1 MLSVSNVSAGAA
13 ASGYYSTE
21 GYYAAGSP
29 EAEAAAQWFG
39 RAAEYLTAEG
49 QLEFQGPIDD
59 RVFADLLDGHAPPTE
74 KNEKGEWRHGQILG
88 RWVDGDR
95 EHRPGIDLTFSASK
109 SVSVMAL
116 VAKDERIIAAH
127 DAAVRTAMT
136 WIEANAAAT
145 RRAGPD
151 GDIEVVQGGKII
163 AGLFRH
169 DTSRALDPQLH
180 SHAVIA
186 NMVLNP
192 DGKWTALHNDEI
204 YLTKMLGGEIYRNE
218 LAHGLR
224 GLGYEVDR
232 SGKDGIVEIK
242 GVPPALLSL
251 YSKRSEAIEAAL
263 EKRGLDDSPENRALA
278 ALATRV
284 AKGGNL
290 DRAALH
296 ENWQTEAKVR
306 GMEPEQLQELRRAA
320 ERSLHVRLGGV
331 SRDGIEADFVR
342 GEAKDALAWAVA
354 HLSER
359 QSVYPLRDL
368 LKTALPRLTHGT
380 VADLTREVTAAMK
393 GKTLLYAGQSG
404 LSPLLTDKETL
415 AAEREV
421 LKTYRSGVRAGRL
434 DLEALSLEGRDHEK
448 SLQRRLANT
457 SLTEGQRDAVMTGLS
472 GASRVVGVQGYAG
485 TGKTFMVETLRRY
498 AEKAEYEL
506 IGLAPSGRAVEALK
520 EAIPTAQTMQSW
532 LMQIRQGGDPG
543 GDGRG
548 RKILVVDEA
557 GMIAATE
564 MRDLLTHAHRSGF
577 ARVILVGDVKQ
588 LDAVSAGQPFAQL
601 QRAGMPT
608 ALMTDIQRQRDEAG
622 REAVLHA
629 IRGEVKA
636 AMARIGEVV
645 ETGNR
650 AEVSAKVADRWLQLD
665 QKGREETGIAVLTN
679 AARKTINEAI
689 RISLKL
695 EGKLGIEDQ
704 KMLGLKSAGLTRA
717 AAGDARSY
725 EPGDII
731 LSLASSRQHQI
742 EKGDLYVVLDR
753 DIGANTV
760 RVEDVAKGRELIL
773 PLRQDEKLAAGFA
786 VYTPEERAFTTGD
799 RVRFTIADKE
809 RQIINGARGSIAA
822 IGSGK
827 VTVKMSGRDAVTF
840 PLDSVAARGLDHA
853 YASTVHDFQGST
865 VNRIILGLSSAEQ
878 LATQKS
884 FYVAIS
890 RMREEAVLI
899 TDDAAALAKRIEANT
914 GDRPT
919 ALESW
924 LKAERER
931 QEKQKAEAPVPQERS
946 AQPERPEP
954 AREATQPQASPNP
967 ERPDR
972 PSDFTKLF
980 ALPVERNDAEVEAS
994 IKAFAD
1000 RQKQKIIEGPIR

>member
-39 RAAEYLTAEG
+39 RAAEYLAAEG

-59 RVFADLLDGHAPPTE
+59 RVFADLLDGRVPPTE
-74 KNEKGEWRHGQILG
+74 KNKKGEWRQGQILG
-88 RWVDGDR
+88 RWVDGER

-109 SVSVMAL
+109 SVSIMAL
-116 VAKDERIIAAH
+116 VAKDDRIIAAH
-127 DAAVRTAMT
+127 DAAVRAAMT
-136 WIEANAAAT
+136 WIEANAVAT

-218 LAHGLR
+218 LARGLR

-251 YSKRSEAIEAAL
+251 YSKRSEAIETAL
-263 EKRGLDDSPENRALA
+263 AKRGLDDSPENRAVA

-290 DRAALH
+290 DRTALH
-296 ENWQTEAKVR
+296 DHWLSEAKAQ
-306 GMEPEQLQELRRAA
+306 GMAPEQLQDLRRAS
-320 ERSLHVRLGGV
+320 ERSQQVRLGGV
-331 SRDGIEADFVR
+331 SREGVEADFPER
-342 GEAKDALAWAVA
+342 EAKAALDWAVA

-368 LKTALPRLTHGT
+368 LKAALPRLTEGGIS
-380 VADLTREVTAAMK
+380 DLSREVTAAMK
-393 GKTLLYAGQSG
+393 DKSLLYAGQSG
-404 LSPLLTDKETL
+404 LSPLLTDRETL
-415 AAEREV
+415 ATEREV
-421 LKTYRSGVRAGRL
+421 LKTYRSSMRSGKL
-434 DLEALSLEGRDHEK
+434 DLSGLSAEKRDPERVLARALED
-448 SLQRRLANT
+448 T
-457 SLTEGQRDAVMTGLS
+457 TLTEGQRDAVRIGLTGT
-472 GASRVVGVQGYAG
+472 SRFVGVQGYAG
-485 TGKTFMVETLRRY
+485 TGKTFMVESLRRY
-498 AEKAEYEL
+498 AEKAGYEL
-506 IGLAPSGRAVEALK
+506 IGLAPSGRAVETLK
-520 EAIPTAQTMQSW
+520 EAIPATQTMQSW

-543 GDGRG
+543 GEGRG

-636 AMARIGEVV
+636 AMARIGEVT

-650 AEVSAKVADRWLQLD
+650 AEIATHVADRWLRLD
-665 QKGREETGIAVLTN
+665 AKGRADTGIAVLTN
-679 AARKTINEAI
+679 AARQSVNEVI
-689 RISLKL
+689 RTTLKL
-695 EGKLGIEDQ
+695 EGHVSAEDHS
-704 KMLGLKSAGLTRA
+704 LLALKPAGLTRA

-725 EPGDII
+725 STGDI
-731 LSLASSRQHQI
+731 LLPLATSRQHGV
-742 EKGDLYVVLDR
+742 EKGDLYVVLQTDLR
-753 DIGANTV
+753 GNTV
-760 RVEDVAKGRELIL
+760 TVEDVRQGRALTL
-773 PLRQDEKLAAGFA
+773 PLRQDAKLAASL
-786 VYTPEERAFTTGD
+786 VLYVPEERNFAAGE
-799 RVRFTIADKE
+799 RVRFTIADKD
-809 RQIINGARGSIAA
+809 RQIVNGTRGVIQAISDDSIT
-822 IGSGK
+822 
-827 VTVKMSGRDAVTF
+827 VTVGGRDPVILPLASVT
-840 PLDSVAARGLDHA
+840 ARGLDHA
-853 YASTVHDFQGST
+853 YAATVHDFQGST
-865 VNRIILGLSSAEQ
+865 VNRIIVGLSSAEQ

-890 RMREEAVLI
+890 RMREEALLV

-931 QEKQKAEAPVPQERS
+931 HDKQKAEAPTPQEK
-946 AQPERPEP
+946 AVP
-954 AREATQPQASPNP
+954 
-967 ERPDR
+967 PDR
-972 PSDFTKLF
+972 SERDRDVQGQKAALDQDRSDRAADYAKLF
-980 ALPVERNDAEVEAS
+980 SLPIERTDAEVAQTL
-994 IKAFAD
+994 KAFEE
-1000 RQKQKIIEGPIR
+1000 RQKQKTIEGPIR

>member
-39 RAAEYLTAEG
+39 RAAEYLAAKG
-49 QLEFQGPIDD
+49 QLEFTRPIDD
-59 RVFADLLDGHAPPTE
+59 LVFADLLDGRAPPTE
-74 KNEKGEWRHGQILG
+74 KNEKGEWRQGQVLG
-88 RWVDGDR
+88 RWVDGGR

-109 SVSVMAL
+109 SVSIMAL
-116 VAKDERIIAAH
+116 VAKDDRIIAAH
-127 DAAVRTAMT
+127 DAAVRAAMT
-136 WIEANAAAT
+136 WIEANAVAT

-218 LAHGLR
+218 LARGLR

-263 EKRGLDDSPENRALA
+263 AKRGLDDSPENRALA

-296 ENWQTEAKVR
+296 DHWLSEAKAQ
-306 GMEPEQLQELRRAA
+306 GMAPEQLQDLRRAS
-320 ERSLHVRLGGV
+320 ERSQQVRLGGF
-331 SRDGIEADFVR
+331 SREGVEADFPKR
-342 GEAKDALAWAVA
+342 EAKEALAWAVA

-368 LKTALPRLTHGT
+368 LKAALPRLTEGSIG
-380 VADLTREVTAAMK
+380 DLSREVTVAMK
-393 GKTLLYAGQSG
+393 DKSLLYAGKSG
-404 LSPLLTDKETL
+404 LSPLLTDRETL
-415 AAEREV
+415 ATEREV
-421 LKTYRSGVRAGRL
+421 LKTYRSGLRSGKL
-434 DLEALSLEGRDHEK
+434 DLSGLSAERRDPERVLVRYLED
-448 SLQRRLANT
+448 T
-457 SLTEGQRDAVMTGLS
+457 TLTEGQRDAVRVGLTGTS
-472 GASRVVGVQGYAG
+472 QIVGVQGYAG
-485 TGKTFMVETLRRY
+485 TGKTFMVESLHRY
-498 AEKAEYEL
+498 AEKAGYEL

-520 EAIPTAQTMQSW
+520 EAIPAAQTMQSW
-532 LMQIRQGGDPG
+532 LMQIRQGGDPSG
-543 GDGRG
+543 EGRG

-636 AMARIGEVV
+636 AMARIGEVA

-650 AEVSAKVADRWLQLD
+650 AEIATHVADCWLRLD
-665 QKGREETGIAVLTN
+665 AKGRAETGIAVLTN
-679 AARKTINEAI
+679 AARQSVNEVI
-689 RISLKL
+689 RTTLKL
-695 EGKLGIEDQ
+695 EGHLGVEDHSF
-704 KMLGLKSAGLTRA
+704 LALKPAGLTRA

-725 EPGDII
+725 STGDI
-731 LSLASSRQHQI
+731 LLPLATSRQHGV
-742 EKGDLYVVLDR
+742 EKGDLYIVLQTDLR
-753 DIGANTV
+753 ANTV
-760 RVEDVAKGRELIL
+760 TVEDVRQGRALTL
-773 PLRQDEKLAAGFA
+773 PLRQDAKLAASL
-786 VYTPEERAFTTGD
+786 VLYVPEERSFAAGE
-799 RVRFTIADKE
+799 RVRFTIADKDS
-809 RQIINGARGSIAA
+809 QIVNGTRGVIRA
-822 IGSGK
+822 IGDDSIT
-827 VTVKMSGRDAVTF
+827 VTVAGRDPVSLPLAGVT
-840 PLDSVAARGLDHA
+840 ARGLDHA
-853 YASTVHDFQGST
+853 YASTV
-865 VNRIILGLSSAEQ
+865 VGLSSAEQ

-890 RMREEAVLI
+890 RMREEALLV
-899 TDDAAALAKRIEANT
+899 TDDAAALANRIEANT

-924 LKAERER
+924 LKAERDR
-931 QEKQKAEAPVPQERS
+931 LEKQKAEAQTPQEK
-946 AQPERPEP
+946 AAP
-954 AREATQPQASPNP
+954 
-967 ERPDR
+967 PDR
-972 PSDFTKLF
+972 SERERDVKGPKATLDQDRSDRAADYAKLF
-980 ALPVERNDAEVEAS
+980 SLPIERTDAEVAQTL
-994 IKAFAD
+994 KAFEE
-1000 RQKQKIIEGPIR
+1000 RQKQKTIEGPIR